1 MAVVGAIF
9 VFSTL
14 MVLIHWARRRGALP
28 RRRSTQMTQISSTD
42 DWTPE
47 PRSEIITLPSGETQ
61 LLLVVQPAP
70 LVDKLPLQ
78 WEIHNPDP
86 LRICS
91 MTSRRGLKS
100 QHSLAARRGYR
111 W

>member
-1 MAVVGAIF
+1 LKTKTNPTWLISMAVVGAIF

-14 MVLIHWARRRGALP
+14 MVLIHWACCRGALL

-61 LLLVVQPAP
+61 LLLIAQPVP
-70 LVDKLPLQ
+70 
-78 WEIHNPDP
+78 NF
-86 LRICS
+86 
-91 MTSRRGLKS
+91 
-100 QHSLAARRGYR
+100 
-111 W
+111 